1 MEARLFDYVPM
12 SWATWSLSQANLF
25 WLNHNIRQLT
35 APAEPSEFRGT
46 AYDPRR
52 RAGVK
57 RTEGRDMRHTTLGR
71 PRR

>member
-1 MEARLFDYVPM
+1 MEAWLFDYVTM

-52 RAGVK
+52 RAGAVEA
-57 RTEGRDMRHTTLGR
+57 TE
-71 PRR
+71 PVC